1 MWLQENTCT
10 ALTAQK
16 MKFSIKDFFSK
27 CDQFPSF
34 LRNFLFS
41 KFIRRQYSVLSS
53 FILVFIYFMGFFGW
67 FTYLIFLVPSVPVP
81 NITLTDMVSTEW
93 FSVRW
98 GKIPDDYVNGILRG
112 YRLTYYLSY
121 RASLPIGGELVKMQ
135 QDFSIFTFYYKV
147 TGLVNYAV
155 YNVSI
160 AGFTN
165 AGDGVSEEF
174 YASKYL

>member
-1 MWLQENTCT
+1 
-10 ALTAQK
+10 
-16 MKFSIKDFFSK
+16 
-27 CDQFPSF
+27 
-34 LRNFLFS
+34 
-41 KFIRRQYSVLSS
+41 
-53 FILVFIYFMGFFGW
+53 
-67 FTYLIFLVPSVPVP
+67 
-81 NITLTDMVSTEW
+81 MVSTEW

-160 AGFTN
+160 TGFTN